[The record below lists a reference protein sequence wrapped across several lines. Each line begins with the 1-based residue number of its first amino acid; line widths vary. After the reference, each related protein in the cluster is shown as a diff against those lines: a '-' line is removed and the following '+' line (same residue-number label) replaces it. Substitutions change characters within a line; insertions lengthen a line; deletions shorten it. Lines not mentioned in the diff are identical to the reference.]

1 MAMGIPDRRRAPRVP
16 VFERAEIFF
25 EDPLLTTVDVELN
38 ETSEQGFRIS
48 HDSQQLQPGLA
59 VRLRRDGAVYQARV
73 IWTHIVEGRRV
84 SGCLLL

>member
-1 MAMGIPDRRRAPRVP
+1 MTMGTPDRRRATRVP
-16 VFERAEIFF
+16 VFERAEILF

-38 ETSEQGFRIS
+38 ETSELGFRIS
-48 HDSQQLQPGLA
+48 HDSQQLLPGLD

-73 IWTHIVEGRRV
+73 IWTHILEGRKV